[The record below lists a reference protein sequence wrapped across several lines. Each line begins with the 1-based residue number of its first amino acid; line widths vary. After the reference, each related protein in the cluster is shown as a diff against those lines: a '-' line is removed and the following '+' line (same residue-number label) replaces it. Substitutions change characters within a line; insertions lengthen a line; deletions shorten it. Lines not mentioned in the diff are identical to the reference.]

1 MRRDADFKDS
11 DRDRE
16 ANVVAAAVATLGVV
30 AGSLP
35 WPAYSQLLGR
45 FLRLLAAHGEEKK
58 VFLFLKRRFLL
69 KENGESG
76 PAMTCHEFDAR
87 PLLGPAGSL

>member
-1 MRRDADFKDS
+1 MPKPWFCARAQMLVSGRAAEGGGHDLKDS

-16 ANVVAAAVATLGVV
+16 ANVVAAAVTALGVV

-58 VFLFLKRRFLL
+58 VRIVFPYL
-69 KENGESG
+69 
-76 PAMTCHEFDAR
+76 
-87 PLLGPAGSL
+87 

>member
-58 VFLFLKRRFLL
+58 VFLFLKRRF
-69 KENGESG
+69 
-76 PAMTCHEFDAR
+76 C
-87 PLLGPAGSL
+87 

>member
-1 MRRDADFKDS
+1 
-11 DRDRE
+11 
-16 ANVVAAAVATLGVV
+16 VVAAAVATLGVV

-58 VFLFLKRRFLL
+58 VFLFLKRRF
-69 KENGESG
+69 
-76 PAMTCHEFDAR
+76 C
-87 PLLGPAGSL
+87 